1 MKEMTGKSQN
11 KKPSRGGLWFLA
23 VVMILHLVTAVIA
36 PDKAGEAR
44 QAAWHMIKSIA
55 PILGLVFVLIF
66 LSNLLLQER
75 WIQRFVGTSS
85 GVRGYLVSAVAGTIS
100 AGPVYVWYPLLQDM
114 RTKGMKDALI
124 AVFLYNRA
132 VKPQWMPVLIGYF
145 GLRYTLV
152 LSFWMILG
160 GFVQG
165 LVFEAMPATQSQP
178 GPASR

>member
-1 MKEMTGKSQN
+1 MKKVTARPGPP
-11 KKPSRGGLWFLA
+11 KPSRGGLGFLA
-23 VVMILHLVTAVIA
+23 VVVVLHLVTAVIA
-36 PDKAGEAR
+36 SDKAGEAR
-44 QAAWHMIKSIA
+44 LAAWHMIRSIA
-55 PILGLVFVLIF
+55 PILGFVFALIF

-114 RTKGMKDALI
+114 RAKGMKDDLI

-152 LSFWMILG
+152 LSFWMIIG

-165 LVFEAMPATQSQP
+165 LVFEAIPVSRSRP
-178 GPASR
+178 GPTSH